1 MDFST
6 IPPELFSQ
14 MPMVAVLLWIG
25 IQARKELLASL
36 ERLSERVGSVQM
48 EVRGLRLDLVREV
61 MHEADDDDVTPGS
74 NGATHP

>member
-6 IPPELFSQ
+6 VPPELFSQ

-36 ERLSERVGSVQM
+36 DRLSERGGAVQL

-61 MHEADDDDVTPGS
+61 LHETDDDEVTPGS
-74 NGATHP
+74 NGAARP